1 MQLLEEINL
10 LFEKIPGIKKLSKK
24 CLSTERWNGN
34 VILMLLD
41 AAITS
46 VGVNYFQVVIPKVK
60 AFKREFVDSKK
71 ISSLRDLEKINFEAA
86 ISFWKNKRSW
96 QILKEIAQYL
106 PTLALNDRAA
116 LRIWAKNS
124 SLQGWKKDPIGKIK
138 GIGLVT
144 YQYLRMMGGV
154 DTVMPDK
161 IVKRVINEILLKSG
175 EKPIND
181 DIEFIKKVEEIA
193 SLTGYGPTE
202 LCFITWFIN
211 SPEKIKEMP

>member
-1 MQLLEEINL
+1 MQLLEEINY
-10 LFEKIPGIKKLSKK
+10 LFKKIPQIKELSNK
-24 CLSTERWNGN
+24 CLKTQRWNGN

-60 AFKREFVDSKK
+60 AFKKDFIDTKK
-71 ISSLRDLEKINFEAA
+71 ISSFRDLEKINFESA
-86 ISFWKNKRSW
+86 FCLWKNKRSW
-96 QILKEIAQYL
+96 QILKEMAEYL
-106 PTLALNDRAA
+106 STLELDDRTA

-124 SLQGWKKDPIGKIK
+124 PLQGWEKDPIGKIK
-138 GIGLVT
+138 GVGLVT

-181 DIEFIKKVEEIA
+181 DIEFIKKVEKIA
-193 SLTGYGPTE
+193 SLTGYSPTE
-202 LCFITWFIN
+202 LCFMTWFIN
-211 SPEKIKEMP
+211 NPEKIKEMP